1 VQSIKELPATL
12 RDKMVSIIKAY
23 QDSKAGSERGAVG
36 RNVKQGN
43 EPQPEKFGR
52 KGLAAAPT
60 PPAKSETV
68 NPDFKPVEHDEY
80 ANAVKANPQAAT
92 LTDPDAMQN
101 NHKFS
106 NGEGVYYSISP
117 EGDLQGLVNNSGKKG
132 AIKAATEHAIA
143 QGGKTLDAW
152 DLYLPKQ
159 YEKYGFER
167 TERVP
172 YDVSKYGEPSQ
183 ELKDAWKAQGWK
195 EGDEYPAVQYMRL
208 KGTQAPTPISDQL
221 IKTYGTTDDP
231 AQAGFILPDGRMVKL
246 SGEHDQMVTNA
257 AKKANV
263 PVREEAGT
271 RGPREQVI
279 TDENAIRT
287 RIRQTKAG
295 KEVVFSIPDKV
306 TQEQATA
313 LQQSAAKLGQYG
325 NVVIEQGKAGGDS
338 KQGPATAGNVQT
350 MLETLGARPKGEV
363 VAEAK
368 AKYDAAM
375 AAKEEELEKPLTPQ
389 PVYIDRKSGLH
400 EVVTGPAADR
410 IGHLTASDVPS
421 EKEGEPSTEVRVSS
435 HWVSGEQNEDGTPKY
450 RGKGI
455 GASQLETLAHS
466 LADSGKTALLSDTKM
481 TDSAKGAWKR
491 LMSQYPTAVT
501 EADGGYRFDL
511 EKLKSPAV
519 TKTTSQVKGST
530 VSLMNNPLK
539 VKVAKGAEAPSTVDV
554 AKALNAYTK
563 RNLGALQPGSESAE
577 MVARATELAED
588 EARYQMAQNNS
599 GTTWYTEQMD
609 EHDAVA
615 KEMRPALKDDT
626 KLSLFKFAEAILSS
640 GQKPYRNFTA
650 TMEAWDHYA
659 KDGKFPL
666 NNPETDKP
674 WGPRGSAGYGNA
686 LDAVNRLVEERGEKG
701 AVDWMMSEHPVSEL
715 KQYNKNVAGKKT
727 DLQTGVQILGP
738 KRGPFAQ
745 NLHGQETAFTADMWV
760 SRTWNRWMGSIETDP
775 ESGEITSDS
784 PRNQQERALMKQSF
798 ADVANKLSLTMS
810 SLQAV
815 LWYYEQA
822 LYTAHGTPKESWSFS
837 DAARRAQAEEKA
849 KAPEATAPTEAEPKP
864 ENQFGPR
871 PGEEK
876 RRNRDVSFN
885 PEDFEEK

>member
-1 VQSIKELPATL
+1 
-12 RDKMVSIIKAY
+12 MVSIIKAY
-23 QDSKAGSERGAVG
+23 QDSKAGSERGAAG
-36 RNVKQGN
+36 RNVKQGG

-52 KGLAAAPT
+52 KGLGGTEPT
-60 PPAKSETV
+60 PTAE
-68 NPDFKPVEHDEY
+68 EAQIAAHDANGGSTFTPQGENVAGQNKY
-80 ANAVKANPQAAT
+80 AVGSYPNRTQPLDT
-92 LTDPDAMQN
+92 LTPAQLKAFKDVNADVLNQP
-101 NHKFS
+101 NHAVGTWKDTDTGKHVLDVAKLYD
-106 NGEGVYYSISP
+106 NREEAVAAGKAANQKAIYHLGGEGEI
-117 EGDLQGLVNNSGKKG
+117 L
-132 AIKAATEHAIA
+132 T
-143 QGGKTLDAW
+143 GGTG
-152 DLYLPKQ
+152 
-159 YEKYGFER
+159 EK
-167 TERVP
+167 
-172 YDVSKYGEPSQ
+172 
-183 ELKDAWKAQGWK
+183 
-195 EGDEYPAVQYMRL
+195 
-208 KGTQAPTPISDQL
+208 PTPISQQL

-231 AQAGFILPDGRMVKL
+231 HQAAFILPDGRMVKM
-246 SGEHDQMVTNA
+246 SGEHDQMVMNA
-257 AKKANV
+257 AEKADV
-263 PVREEAGT
+263 PIRPRKAGMWA
-271 RGPREQVI
+271 REQLI
-279 TDENAIRT
+279 NDENAVRT
-287 RIRQTKAG
+287 RTRNTKAG
-295 KEVVFSIPDKV
+295 KEVVFSIPDTV
-306 TQEQATA
+306 SPEQAQ
-313 LQQSAAKLGQYG
+313 LMQQSAAKFGQHG
-325 NVVIEQGKAGGDS
+325 NAIIEQAKVGAEDTQ
-338 KQGPATAGNVQT
+338 QGPATPGNIQT
-350 MLETLGARPKGEV
+350 MLEALGARPKGEV

-375 AAKEEELEKPLTPQ
+375 AAKEKELEKPLTPQ

-410 IGHLTASDVPS
+410 IGHLTASDVPP
-421 EKEGEPSTEVRVSS
+421 EKEGKPSTEVRVSS

-674 WGPRGSAGYGNA
+674 WGPRGIAAYGNT

-745 NLHGQETAFTADMWV
+745 NLHGQETTFTADMWV

-798 ADVANKLSLTMS
+798 ADVANKLSLTTS

-822 LYTAHGTPKESWSFS
+822 LYTTHGTPKESWSFS